1 MIFSNLKARKII
13 LTYFTFRAELNE
25 EIHTINIGLRNKY
38 RRGVKGPEDTMKSY
52 LQDLEY

>member
-1 MIFSNLKARKII
+1 MKARKII

-38 RRGVKGPEDTMKSY
+38 RRGVKGPKDTMKSY
-52 LQDLEY
+52 LQALEY